1 MRLILGAEV
10 RMPDE
15 HRKVYIGT
23 SGFTYKSW
31 NAHFYP
37 PELPARLQ
45 LEFYATQ
52 FPTVEINT
60 TFYRLPGESM
70 VKGWAERVPKSFVYA
85 LKGSRFI
92 THMKKLANLDEP
104 VKRPRFGRAKIP
116 KGNGLDIYFNRVKA
130 VKPRTGVILWQLP
143 PMLQIDLPRLD
154 NFLRQLKRH
163 RYQHAVEFRHRS
175 WYEDKTFDLL
185 KKYNVAHVALST
197 LNMPQSRI
205 ATANLVY
212 IRFHGLEGGF
222 AHDYTRA
229 ELELWA
235 KFCREQAEAGR
246 TVYAYF
252 NNDVNVRA
260 PQNAKM
266 LMQMVGEYSVDPEE
280 RDIGIPPKRT
290 RKTILLS
297 QACKPRRRRV
307 TASPG

>member
-1 MRLILGAEV
+1 MPAE
-10 RMPDE
+10 RG
-15 HRKVYIGT
+15 KVYVGT

-70 VKGWAERVPKSFVYA
+70 VKGWAKRAPKSFVYA

-116 KGNGLDIYFNRVKA
+116 KGNGLDIYFDRIKGVKA
-130 VKPRTGVILWQLP
+130 RTGVILWQLP
-143 PMLQIDLPRLD
+143 PMLQINLPRLD
-154 NFLRQLKRH
+154 DFLRQLKKY
-163 RYQHAVEFRHRS
+163 RYRHAVEFRHAS

-185 KKYNVAHVALST
+185 RKYNVAHVALST
-197 LNMPQSRI
+197 LNMPQVRI
-205 ATANLVY
+205 ATADIVY
-212 IRFHGLEGGF
+212 VRFHGLEGGF

-229 ELELWA
+229 ELEPWA

-246 TVYAYF
+246 TVFAYF

-266 LMQMVGEYSVDPEE
+266 LMQMVGDQSVDPEE
-280 RDIGIPPKRT
+280 REIKIPPARS
-290 RKTILLS
+290 RKTILLR
-297 QACKPRRRRV
+297 QGRKPRRRV
-307 TASPG
+307 KATPA

>member
-1 MRLILGAEV
+1 MAEE
-10 RMPDE
+10 RG
-15 HRKVYIGT
+15 KVYIGT

-70 VKGWAERVPKSFVYA
+70 VKGWAKRIPKTFVYA

-116 KGNGLDIYFNRVKA
+116 KGNGLDIYFDRIKPVKA
-130 VKPRTGVILWQLP
+130 RTGVILWQLP

-154 NFLRQLKRH
+154 DFLHQLKKY
-163 RYQHAVEFRHRS
+163 RYRHAVEFRHAS

-185 KKYNVAHVALST
+185 RKHNAAHVALST
-197 LNMPQSRI
+197 LNMPQVRI
-205 ATANLVY
+205 ATADIVY

-222 AHDYTRA
+222 AHDYTRG
-229 ELELWA
+229 ELEPWA

-246 TVYAYF
+246 TVFAYF

-266 LMQMVGEYSVDPEE
+266 LMQMVGELSVDPEE
-280 RDIGIPPKRT
+280 REITIPPARA
-290 RKTILLS
+290 RKTVLMRNARKVGRKANKKAANS
-297 QACKPRRRRV
+297 
-307 TASPG
+307 ASL

>member
-1 MRLILGAEV
+1 MAAE
-10 RMPDE
+10 RG
-15 HRKVYIGT
+15 KVYIGT

-70 VKGWAERVPKSFVYA
+70 VKGWAKRVPKTFVYA

-116 KGNGLDIYFNRVKA
+116 KGNGLDIYFERIKGVKA
-130 VKPRTGVILWQLP
+130 RAGVILWQLP

-154 NFLRQLKRH
+154 DFLQQLKKY
-163 RYQHAVEFRHRS
+163 RYRHAVEFRHAS

-185 KKYNVAHVALST
+185 RKHNVAHVALST
-197 LNMPQSRI
+197 LNMPQVRI
-205 ATANLVY
+205 ATADIVY
-212 IRFHGLEGGF
+212 VRFHGLEGGF

-229 ELELWA
+229 ELEPWA
-235 KFCREQAEAGR
+235 KFCREESEAGR
-246 TVYAYF
+246 TVFAYF

-266 LMQMVGEYSVDPEE
+266 LIQMVGDASVDPEE
-280 RDIGIPPKRT
+280 REITIPPARA
-290 RKTILLS
+290 RKTILMRE
-297 QACKPRRRRV
+297 ARKPRRRRA
-307 TASPG
+307 TAGPE

>member
-1 MRLILGAEV
+1 MAE
-10 RMPDE
+10 RG
-15 HRKVYIGT
+15 KVYIGT

-70 VKGWAERVPKSFVYA
+70 VKGWAKRVPKSFVYA

-116 KGNGLDIYFNRVKA
+116 KGNGLDIYFERIKGVKA
-130 VKPRTGVILWQLP
+130 RTGVILWQLP
-143 PMLQIDLPRLD
+143 PILQIDLPRLD
-154 NFLRQLKRH
+154 DFLRQLKKY
-163 RYQHAVEFRHRS
+163 RYRYAVEFRHAS

-185 KKYNVAHVALST
+185 RKYNVAHVALST
-197 LNMPQSRI
+197 LNMPQIRI
-205 ATANLVY
+205 ATADIVY
-212 IRFHGLEGGF
+212 VRFHGLEGGF

-229 ELELWA
+229 ELEPWG

-246 TVYAYF
+246 TVFAYF

-266 LMQMVGEYSVDPEE
+266 LMHMVGDASVDPEE
-280 RDIGIPPKRT
+280 REITIPPARA
-290 RKTILLS
+290 RKTILMRE
-297 QACKPRRRRV
+297 ARKPRRRRA
-307 TASPG
+307 TAGQE